1 MRVTLIQPRI
11 GTAAA
16 RGMMPPLAMGLLARF
31 TPPDIELSFIDESVE
46 NIPPRLET
54 DLAALSVTTLT
65 AKRAYDLARG
75 LRNKGVRVVMGGVH
89 PTVMPAE
96 TLEHADAAVLGPGE
110 RVWPRILRDAADN
123 RLQKVYRGLK
133 DGSLEGL
140 TPERS
145 IYARKRYGPLAPV
158 QFGRGCGFACDFCSV
173 HAIYGTTV
181 RHRPVEE
188 VLEEISS
195 LPGGLIFF
203 VDDNLHAYGG
213 GTMRLLEG
221 MARLRK
227 KRKRWI
233 AQVSVNA
240 ALEPDVLRLFKASG
254 CMGLIIGFET
264 LNRNSLS
271 QMRKGVNVRSDYRTA
286 LRLLERHAIMTA
298 GSFVFGY
305 DHDTKADIIKA
316 HDFARRNNFVHAYF
330 NPIVPTPGTGL
341 YERIL
346 GENRF
351 RESLW
356 WLSPRFTYGALPFI
370 PKGMRAEELEDACI
384 FARRRFDSRF
394 SIFKRGLCGRANR
407 ASFVHMV
414 VFWLANLI
422 YRREFRRKYGKKLF
436 A

>member
-264 LNRNSLS
+264 LNRNSL
-271 QMRKGVNVRSDYRTA
+271 RLPYGAAAAGTA
-286 LRLLERHAIMTA
+286 CYHDGRFVCLRLR
-298 GSFVFGY
+298 
-305 DHDTKADIIKA
+305 
-316 HDFARRNNFVHAYF
+316 
-330 NPIVPTPGTGL
+330 P
-341 YERIL
+341 
-346 GENRF
+346 
-351 RESLW
+351 
-356 WLSPRFTYGALPFI
+356 
-370 PKGMRAEELEDACI
+370 
-384 FARRRFDSRF
+384 
-394 SIFKRGLCGRANR
+394 
-407 ASFVHMV
+407 
-414 VFWLANLI
+414 
-422 YRREFRRKYGKKLF
+422 
-436 A
+436 